1 MACLEYIL
9 WYREFVY
16 VAAAVSLV
24 VIPGVIE
31 PDEDPLGPFIVRGI
45 GCIDLAV
52 PVIRKAE
59 GLELLA
65 EPLNVLLGRDFG
77 MRAGFNR
84 ILLGR

>member
-1 MACLEYIL
+1 MPESIL
-9 WYREFVY
+9 DNKRIL
-16 VAAAVSLV
+16 AVDD
-24 VIPGVIE
+24 E
-31 PDEDPLGPFIVRGI
+31 PDVLDTLEELLEDPLRPPVVTGVGR
-45 GCIDLAV
+45 IDLAV

-65 EPLNVLLGRDFG
+65 EPLNVLLGRDLG